1 MLASVNPAP
10 NRLSWPAYHQKLSN
24 NDDPVDG
31 DLSGIVRKA
40 LITFVVK
47 IHSQRFL

>member
-1 MLASVNPAP
+1 MLVSIQHRTALAGRP
-10 NRLSWPAYHQKLSN
+10 NHQKLSN
-24 NDDPVDG
+24 NDDLVDG

>member
-40 LITFVVK
+40 LITFVV
-47 IHSQRFL
+47 